1 MLRGWKDTGRWLS
14 WNCASPIGLYQ
25 DLVTSASPTCSV
37 KPDHAFCTSRP
48 PCRPLHIYRSLSIH
62 GALQK
67 RFHSCFA
74 ERSLCSEHACV
85 CRFVCIQ
92 VGTHVCV
99 WVWVC
104 VWVCLLACSLHLCI
118 LMRQWGK
125 ILKLETTDGRL
136 QKLGAVGEERRNP
149 PRDKIVKRWSF
160 SSLKTLL
167 KVFISSKEKTNL
179 DANTH

>member
-14 WNCASPIGLYQ
+14 WSCASPIGLYQ

-37 KPDHAFCTSRP
+37 KPDHAFCASRP
-48 PCRPLHIYRSLSIH
+48 PCHPLHIYRSLSIH

-92 VGTHVCV
+92 VDTHMCV

-104 VWVCLLACSLHLCI
+104 VWVCLCVLTCLLAPPLHPNEA
-118 LMRQWGK
+118 MRKG
-125 ILKLETTDGRL
+125 LKARDNRWTPTEAGCCGRRET
-136 QKLGAVGEERRNP
+136 K
-149 PRDKIVKRWSF
+149 
-160 SSLKTLL
+160 
-167 KVFISSKEKTNL
+167 SSKGQNSEKMKL
-179 DANTH
+179 F